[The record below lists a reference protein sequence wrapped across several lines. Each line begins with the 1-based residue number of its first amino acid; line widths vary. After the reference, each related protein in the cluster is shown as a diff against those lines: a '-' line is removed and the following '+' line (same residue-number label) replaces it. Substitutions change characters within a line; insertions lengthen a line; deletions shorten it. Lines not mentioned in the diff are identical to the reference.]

1 MTAKP
6 RSPAPGSVI
15 LIDICC
21 KDYSFSDIE
30 RSFPELLSGEVC
42 PGCKSA
48 SKFYRH
54 GSYTKYHYST
64 LIGVLRVRCKNCRR
78 THALMPAFSLP
89 GTSIGT
95 KEAEEYLIARGQGNG
110 RKTASKA
117 LSIMGVAGGYPK
129 QLDRMFTRAVV
140 QAKALFA
147 ESFVDPRLSSMQW
160 VQELV
165 GGRARPIY
173 SLNRY
178 CLAHGYNCL
187 CFCRAS
193 IIRFSGPSVGKESS
207 HNRGSPG
214 QIPAQVCS

>member
-1 MTAKP
+1 
-6 RSPAPGSVI
+6 
-15 LIDICC
+15 
-21 KDYSFSDIE
+21 
-30 RSFPELLSGEVC
+30 
-42 PGCKSA
+42 
-48 SKFYRH
+48 
-54 GSYTKYHYST
+54 
-64 LIGVLRVRCKNCRR
+64 
-78 THALMPAFSLP
+78 MPAFSLP